1 MQIVRTTSEMAAL
14 AAQWRKDNKT
24 VGLVPTMGALH
35 AGHIS
40 LVDYAK
46 AECDIA
52 VASVFVNP
60 SQFGPNEDFDKYP
73 RTEAADIEK
82 LEAAHCDVAFIP
94 SPAEMYPEGFC
105 TWVNVTA
112 APADRLEGKLRP
124 IHFQGVATVVLKLFN
139 LTQATKSYFG
149 QKDFQQVQVVKRM
162 VNDLNVPV
170 EIIRCPIVREPE
182 GLAISSRNRY
192 MSDAETEE
200 ALCLSRALKKAKELA
215 CTGEYT
221 VAQIADAMR
230 EIVSEPK
237 DASVDYAILVEGEN
251 LDPVPETDVV
261 KPELWQDKEL
271 VALLAVRIGTTRL
284 IDNEVLL

>member
-1 MQIVRTTSEMAAL
+1 
-14 AAQWRKDNKT
+14 
-24 VGLVPTMGALH
+24 
-35 AGHIS
+35 
-40 LVDYAK
+40 
-46 AECDIA
+46 
-52 VASVFVNP
+52 
-60 SQFGPNEDFDKYP
+60 
-73 RTEAADIEK
+73 
-82 LEAAHCDVAFIP
+82 
-94 SPAEMYPEGFC
+94 
-105 TWVNVTA
+105 
-112 APADRLEGKLRP
+112 
-124 IHFQGVATVVLKLFN
+124 
-139 LTQATKSYFG
+139 
-149 QKDFQQVQVVKRM
+149 M

-170 EIIRCPIVREPE
+170 EIVRCPIVREPE